1 VDKEVDKGVNTSAPQ
16 QSAKFFSRPHNFVI
30 RIYEEWQRGRDARSR
45 ARYGKRSE
53 DAIIALI
60 KDEP

>member
-1 VDKEVDKGVNTSAPQ
+1 
-16 QSAKFFSRPHNFVI
+16 VI